1 MKFLLS
7 GIALIPFLI
16 LFGHS
21 VAEEPMAPAKLVPE
35 TRTLDFGEVWGQ
47 SNFHWQVKVRN
58 PSPRSIQVKEL
69 STACS
74 CVEANPKSFVVP
86 PGGTKN
92 IDVVLDLRD
101 NGVRL
106 SADEA
111 TGPYSSFSAAI
122 KPIYSDIETTPADIW
137 YVTGNLRHPFDNV
150 PRVWDIGSV
159 TCDSSEQPTAIL
171 PVACASGVSLTGIHF
186 DQEWGHATVAKSPSN
201 KTSLLFYLR
210 NRSPGPF
217 EFPLQLRAET
227 RDGVELPPVSVQV
240 TGRVVGDVEVYPSEV
255 ALGLLRPG
263 QNSENTVFIRS
274 RSGQALY
281 VDQVVCS
288 DDHIEIA
295 PPQDSE
301 NENVGELAYKVKS
314 TSGKQPGNYST
325 IVHFEVHTEDQAPV
339 TVSYRLT
346 YTVCEISL

>member
-1 MKFLLS
+1 MKYLLS
-7 GIALIPFLI
+7 SIALTPFLI
-16 LFGHS
+16 LFGYG
-21 VAEEPMAPAKLVPE
+21 VAEKPMAPAKLVPD

-47 SNFHWQVKVRN
+47 SNFHWQVKVSN
-58 PSPRSIQVKEL
+58 PSPRSIEVKEL

-74 CVEANPKSFVVP
+74 CVETDPQSFIVP
-86 PGGTKN
+86 PGGSKI

-106 SADEA
+106 SADDA

-122 KPIYSDIETTPADIW
+122 KPIYSNVETTPADIW
-137 YVTGNLRHPFDNV
+137 YVTGKLRHPFDNV

-159 TCDSSEQPTAIL
+159 SCDSSEQPTAIL

-186 DQEWGHATVAKSPSN
+186 EKEWGHATVAKSPSST
-201 KTSLLFYLR
+201 TSLLFYLR
-210 NRSPGPF
+210 DRSPGPF

-227 RDGVELPPVSVQV
+227 SDGNEIPPVSVLV

-255 ALGLLRPG
+255 AMGLLRPG

-288 DDHIEIA
+288 DDHIEIV
-295 PPQDSE
+295 PPQDQE
-301 NENVGELAYKVKS
+301 NENVGVLAYKVKS
-314 TSGKQPGNYST
+314 TSGKQPGHYST
-325 IVHFEVHTEDQAPV
+325 IVNFDVHTQDQTPV

-346 YTVCEISL
+346 YTVCENSL